1 MEFNIL
7 EGYPRWLDQLN
18 YVEVWLENDAMADNV
33 KNILEGRDVVI
44 VPNKGITSI
53 PFLHA
58 NTERL
63 LERFNSGREHNVQVH
78 ILYLGD
84 LDPAMVGFNL
94 LSLIFWL

>member
-7 EGYPRWLDQLN
+7 EGYPRWLDQPN
-18 YVEVWLENDAMADNV
+18 YVEVWLEKDANNA
-33 KNILEGRDVVI
+33 KNILEGRDDVVI
-44 VPNKGITSI
+44 VPNKGNTSI

-63 LERFNSGREHNVQVH
+63 LERFNSGGEHNVQVH

-94 LSLIFWL
+94 V